1 MTIRTALVALVLG
14 LSPAAAFAM
23 GGCMSERQTSASACG
38 EGMVWDS
45 ASQTCIAPMSS

>member
-1 MTIRTALVALVLG
+1 MKTKIALVAIVLA

-23 GGCMSERQTSASACG
+23 GCMGERQTTASACG

-45 ASQTCIAPMSS
+45 ASQSCIAPMSS